1 MRWAATFAAAALA
14 GLAAVW
20 WFAVALDIV
29 GLILGTDGRPGEDDY
44 RALVE
49 DAVQFLS
56 GRSTKVQEGLAAAM
70 SEASAALKRVET
82 VGSFS

>member
-29 GLILGTDGRPGEDDY
+29 GLILGTDGVTLGTLLIAVAWAVGFT
-44 RALVE
+44 ALTVVVWSVG
-49 DAVQFLS
+49 AV
-56 GRSTKVQEGLAAAM
+56 GIR
-70 SEASAALKRVET
+70 RVR
-82 VGSFS
+82 